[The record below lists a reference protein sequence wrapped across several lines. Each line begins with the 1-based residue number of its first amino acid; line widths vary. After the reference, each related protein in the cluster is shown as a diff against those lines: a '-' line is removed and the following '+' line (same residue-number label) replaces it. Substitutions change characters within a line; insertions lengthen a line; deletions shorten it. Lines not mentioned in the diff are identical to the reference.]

1 LREHPLDACIP
12 ARNVRSATLL
22 ALPLVPDLVILVMM
36 FVMMMRVMSRA
47 VMMIRPGR
55 SRRRERDDCQ

>member
-1 LREHPLDACIP
+1 MPMVP
-12 ARNVRSATLL
+12 ARVM
-22 ALPLVPDLVILVMM
+22 IVMM